1 MAAMVFQDP
10 MTAFDPVFTIGHQ
23 IVETIRAH
31 RNATLVAAKAEA
43 VSL

>member
-1 MAAMVFQDP
+1 MVFQDP

-31 RNATLVAAKAEA
+31 RSVSVTDAKAEA
-43 VSL
+43 